1 MFAIVFGG
9 FCVDSLQE
17 AISGIGKSPL
27 ADIFLS
33 ILFVAGIVYF
43 TKTIEQ
49 MTYWRL
55 YRVYIS
61 YVYF

>member
-49 MTYWRL
+49 MTY
-55 YRVYIS
+55 
-61 YVYF
+61 